1 MKPLQYLFRSF
12 LILSF
17 VLFFTSCSSDE
28 IVVSE
33 ENGTLTQRQNL
44 VNSFEKTG
52 VVYKQIYDTYR
63 FNSGDSLLSIQ
74 QIILEVEK
82 TATQVPDFVAL
93 QNSYTPIDTLIIG
106 SIVFDQA
113 ITVKDYLHDSIL
125 SPHAQQLFISL
136 TDSLHQNTTGN
147 SLNLIIDFEFRVMQ
161 DIQLTTLDK
170 EIMLTSCSIMRYNLD
185 NGGDTDWS
193 DQNNGIMKST
203 LVGMQ
208 EHTTKAI
215 IMAVVVQ
222 VVVQQYVA
230 IDLQN

>member
-1 MKPLQYLFRSF
+1 MKPLHYLFCSF

-28 IVVSE
+28 IAVSE

-44 VNSFEKTG
+44 VNSFDKTG
-52 VVYKQIYDTYR
+52 VLYKQLFDASQLIP
-63 FNSGDSLLSIQ
+63 SDSIFSIN

-82 TATQVPDFVAL
+82 TAAQVPDFVAL
-93 QNSYTPIDTLIIG
+93 QNSYTPIDTLVIG

-113 ITVKDYLHDSIL
+113 ITVKDYIHGSIL

-147 SLNLIIDFEFRVMQ
+147 SLNLIIDFEFRVIQ

-185 NGGDTDWS
+185 NGDDTDWNDDNS
-193 DQNNGIMKST
+193 DIIKATLTGIKENSS
-203 LVGMQ
+203 
-208 EHTTKAI
+208 KDI
-215 IMAVVVQ
+215 IMAVIIRVVNK
-222 VVVQQYVA
+222 QQTQ
-230 IDLQN
+230 DEL

>member
-1 MKPLQYLFRSF
+1 MKLHHHLFRSF
-12 LILSF
+12 LILGF

-44 VNSFEKTG
+44 VNPFEKIG
-52 VVYKQIYDTYR
+52 VVYKQIYDAYQ

-82 TATQVPDFVAL
+82 VAAQVPDFVAL
-93 QNSYTPIDTLIIG
+93 QNSYTPIDTLVIG
-106 SIVFDQA
+106 SIVFDRA
-113 ITVKDYLHDSIL
+113 ITVKDYIHGSIL
-125 SPHAQQLFISL
+125 NPHAQQLFISL
-136 TDSLHQNTTGN
+136 TDALHQNTTGN
-147 SLNLIIDFEFRVMQ
+147 SLNLIIDFEFRVIQ

-185 NGGDTDWS
+185 NGDDTDWNDDNS
-193 DQNNGIMKST
+193 DIIKSV
-203 LVGMQ
+203 LIGMQ

-222 VVVQQYVA
+222 VAVQHQVA
-230 IDLQN
+230 IDL

>member
-1 MKPLQYLFRSF
+1 MKLHHHLFRSF

-17 VLFFTSCSSDE
+17 VLFITSCSSDE

-33 ENGTLTQRQNL
+33 ENSTLTQRQNL
-44 VNSFEKTG
+44 VNPFEKIG
-52 VVYKQIYDTYR
+52 VVYKQIYDAYQ

-93 QNSYTPIDTLIIG
+93 QHSYTPIDTLVIEN
-106 SIVFDQA
+106 IVLDQT
-113 ITVKDYLHDSIL
+113 ITLKDYIHGSIL

-147 SLNLIIDFEFRVMQ
+147 SLNLIIDFEFRVIQ

-185 NGGDTDWS
+185 NGDDTDWNDDNS
-193 DQNNGIMKST
+193 DIIKSV
-203 LVGMQ
+203 LIGMQ

-222 VVVQQYVA
+222 VAVQHQVA
-230 IDLQN
+230 IDL